1 MSDEIEGPFYTR
13 STGQRVPLSAMAT
26 PHLKSAF
33 AKLQREW
40 PDHPELAGMGA
51 EIERRDAEFAAAEAA
66 KEQAS

>member
-1 MSDEIEGPFYTR
+1 MTEAVYTR
-13 STGQRVPLSAMAT
+13 SNGAAVKVSDMAF

-51 EIERRDAEFAAAEAA
+51 EIERRDAEYAAAEAA